1 MDAIPPPLER
11 AKECANVRLVKGDV
25 RSSDL
30 LSYVLQSERIDTVM
44 HFLAQSHVD
53 NSFGNSYDFTKNI
66 SDCLIQ
72 ARYIFWVRRAG
83 ACSAG
88 RASAET
94 NERTSPIAECAR
106 TARKASRRRDAR
118 ALKIPKSLA
127 LRV

>member
-30 LSYVLQSERIDTVM
+30 LRYVLQSECIDTVM

-66 SDCLIQ
+66 SDCLIHSSSLHFLGS
-72 ARYIFWVRRAG
+72 ARWSVLGGPCERG
-83 ACSAG
+83 
-88 RASAET
+88 
-94 NERTSPIAECAR
+94 NERTNVSYRRVCANR
-106 TARKASRRRDAR
+106 SKSVEATRRAR
-118 ALKIPKSLA
+118 
-127 LRV
+127 